1 MGTQKKK
8 KKSTGAKVVSGVGK
22 GVGGV
27 FSVIGRVI
35 AILFLILVITGCI
48 CAIYMANYVIKFMKI
63 GRAHV

>member
-1 MGTQKKK
+1 MGTQK

-48 CAIYMANYVIKFMKI
+48 CAIYMAN
-63 GRAHV
+63 